1 MSPLDTSPLTALVA
15 GQRTGQALDR
25 ALYMDPAMFERD
37 MQRLF
42 LRHWLCVGHASQL
55 PNPGDYITTEYG
67 GESVII
73 ARGKDGA
80 VRAMLNVCRHR
91 GAELC
96 AGHAG
101 TAAFFACPYHG
112 WTYGLDGSLES
123 ARHMPADFDRAA
135 HALKSVTCRV
145 IQGVIF
151 ISFAEV
157 PLEFGHVE
165 ATLNGSLGRYGWA
178 NARVAHRETYPI
190 AANWKLAVENY
201 VECYHCSPSHP
212 EYSKLHALEQPA
224 PRIAK
229 LNAAM
234 EARTRAL
241 GIEVATLTHWTSAN
255 GEEAIDCFRYALY
268 DGISTGSPDGSPV
281 APLMGDFTG
290 YDGGV
295 TSIHLGPASFLVAY
309 ADHGVIYRFMPR
321 THDTC
326 EMELLWLVRA
336 DAEAG
341 RDFDLE
347 ALTWLWRITSE
358 ADKRIIEH
366 TARGVRSRFY
376 VPGPLAP
383 MEANEQRYLEWYL
396 GEVAG

>member
-1 MSPLDTSPLTALVA
+1 MPAPPEVAALLA
-15 GQRTGQALDR
+15 AQQKGMALLR
-25 ALYMDPAMFERD
+25 GFYADPAVYAHD
-37 MQRLF
+37 MERLF
-42 LRHWLCVGHASQL
+42 LRHWLCVGHASQVAK
-55 PNPGDYITTEYG
+55 PGDFFTTTYG
-67 GESVII
+67 DETVII
-73 ARGKDGA
+73 VRGKDG
-80 VRAMLNVCRHR
+80 VIRALLNLCRHR
-91 GAELC
+91 GAEVC
-96 AGHAG
+96 TAKAGH
-101 TAAFFACPYHG
+101 TALFACPYHG
-112 WTYGLDGSLES
+112 WTYGLDGSLDS
-123 ARHMPADFDRAA
+123 ARHMPAEFDRTGHGLRQIHCREVEGALFINFAA
-135 HALKSVTCRV
+135 
-145 IQGVIF
+145 
-151 ISFAEV
+151 E

-165 ATLNGSLGRYGWA
+165 ATLRGALGAYGWA
-178 NARVAHRETYPI
+178 DAKVVHAETYPLD
-190 AANWKLAVENY
+190 ANWKLAVENY

-241 GIEVATLTHWTSAN
+241 GVEVATLTHWSSAK

-268 DGISTGSPDGSPV
+268 DGVQTGSPDGAPV
-281 APLMGDFTG
+281 APLLGKFTG

-295 TSIHLGPASFLVAY
+295 TSIHLGPASFLVSY

-321 THDTC
+321 GLDKC
-326 EMELLWLVRA
+326 DMELLWLVRG

-341 RDFDLE
+341 RDFDME
-347 ALTWLWRITSE
+347 TLTWLWRITSE

-376 VPGPLAP
+376 EPGPLAP

-396 GEVAG
+396 AEIA